1 MNSKFSCICLV
12 FRFDT
17 FFAFCSLTLCI
28 FNLTVYMVL
37 PFTIFCELR
46 LCKVCIYVCILF
58 NYDYLSQLDFI
69 KLVYFIC
76 IVDILKCKFLPVPKQ
91 SGKHNTINESTGNAC
106 HMFQANSFQSNVLP
120 HFNVYFCLAVIA
132 ADMQKQCRPGT
143 VGEVGMWGIAR
154 LRILFCP
161 SCNLLLIIIFLKME

>member
-1 MNSKFSCICLV
+1 MNLHYVRFVSMFVFYLIIVILV
-12 FRFDT
+12 D
-17 FFAFCSLTLCI
+17 LM
-28 FNLTVYMVL
+28 Y
-37 PFTIFCELR
+37 
-46 LCKVCIYVCILF
+46 
-58 NYDYLSQLDFI
+58 FI
-69 KLVYFIC
+69 KLAYFIC
-76 IVDILKCKFLPVPKQ
+76 IVYILKCKFLPVPKQ
-91 SGKHNTINESTGNAC
+91 PGKHNTVNESTGNAC